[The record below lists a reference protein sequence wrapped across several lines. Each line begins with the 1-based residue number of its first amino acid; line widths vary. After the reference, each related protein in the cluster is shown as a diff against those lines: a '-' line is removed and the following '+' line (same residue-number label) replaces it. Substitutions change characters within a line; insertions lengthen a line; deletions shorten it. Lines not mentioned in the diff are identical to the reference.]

1 MVSVY
6 WTGEMEEE
14 CKSWVRRTNFSNTV
28 FHRLGSSWLPSI
40 PFSSEFDLRLGPTT
54 KKPNSDSSKLSAST
68 SLPVER
74 RVENNHKEH
83 SLRSH
88 SSLPSTSFSF
98 QTDVGSS
105 KTVKRSCVG
114 SSSMVVHPEY
124 FLRSNTM
131 NLGFRMA
138 FGPSVGVQLDRNY
151 NGSGSLVDGS
161 DVGSKSKQRSVSPL
175 PSTALSDSF
184 REARAEKK
192 RFSTPPPSRKG
203 SDKGAF
209 GRVFSRGA
217 HENDMF
223 SPLSPSQVS
232 PVQHFFGMR
241 NSDKIKGRKDTNWT
255 KYFDHG
261 TGKVV
266 AVDTVEEWAVDLS
279 QLYLGFR
286 FACGAHSRL
295 YHGIYKDEPVAVK
308 IIRLPSDDEDGTMAS
323 RLEKQFSREV
333 DFLAHLYHRNVIK
346 VFNYPFSFLIQD
358 RYESRTILGTPYPY
372 WLAAVGRNP
381 PIFCIITEYLSGG
394 SLRAFLHKLEHES
407 LPLQKLISIAL
418 DIAHG
423 MEYIHSQGVI
433 HRDLK
438 PENILFDQDFCV
450 KIADFGI
457 ACEEAYCDPL
467 AEDPGTYRWMAPEM
481 IKHKHYGRKVD
492 VYSFGLVLWEMVTGR
507 IPYEDMTPVQAAFA
521 VVDKNLR
528 PTFPAECPAALRA
541 MIEQC
546 WASVPEKRPEFWQI
560 VKILE
565 QFESTLSQGGTL
577 NMVQNFTTHDHK
589 KWMLHWIQKLKP
601 HPHAHGSGLFAPKLL

>member
-1 MVSVY
+1 MWLWPEFNCFFLMVSVFSA
-6 WTGEMEEE
+6 GEMEEE
-14 CKSWVRRTNFSNTV
+14 CKSWVRRTNFSHTV
-28 FHRLGSSWLPSI
+28 FHRSGSSWLPSI
-40 PFSSEFDLRLGPTT
+40 PFSSEFDLRLGSTT
-54 KKPNSDSSKLSAST
+54 KKPKSDSSKLLVST

-74 RVENNHKEH
+74 KVEKKHKDL
-83 SLRSH
+83 SLRSQT
-88 SSLPSTSFSF
+88 SLPSSFSF
-98 QTDVGSS
+98 QSDAGSSQTIKSPGVGSS
-105 KTVKRSCVG
+105 T
-114 SSSMVVHPEY
+114 MLVHPEY
-124 FLRSNTM
+124 FLRSNTI

-138 FGPSVGVQLDRNY
+138 FGPSIGVQLDHNY
-151 NGSGSLVDGS
+151 KKSGSLADGS
-161 DVGSKSKQRSVSPL
+161 DHGSKSKLRSVSPL
-175 PSTALSDSF
+175 PTTALSDSF

-192 RFSTPPPSRKG
+192 RFSTPPPCRKG
-203 SDKGAF
+203 ADKGVL
-209 GRVFSRGA
+209 GRALPRGV

-223 SPLSPSQVS
+223 TTLCPSQTS

-241 NSDKIKGRKDTNWT
+241 NDDNKIRGKKDTTWT

-261 TGKVV
+261 MGKV
-266 AVDTVEEWAVDLS
+266 AAEDAAEEWTVDLS

-295 YHGIYKDEPVAVK
+295 YHGIYKDKPVAVK
-308 IIRLPSDDEDGTMAS
+308 IIRLPNDDQDGTMAS

-333 DFLAHLYHRNVIK
+333 DFLSHLYHRNVIK
-346 VFNYPFSFLIQD
+346 
-358 RYESRTILGTPYPY
+358 
-372 WLAAVGRNP
+372 LAAAGRNP
-381 PIFCIITEYLSGG
+381 PVFCIITEYLSGG
-394 SLRAFLHKLEHES
+394 SLRAFLHRLGHES

-418 DIAHG
+418 EIAQG

-457 ACEEAYCDPL
+457 ACEEAYSDSL
-467 AEDPGTYRWMAPEM
+467 GEDPGTYRWMAPEM

-507 IPYEDMTPVQAAFA
+507 IPYEEMTPVQAAFA

-528 PTFPAECPAALRA
+528 PAFPTECPAALRA
-541 MIEQC
+541 LIEQC
-546 WASVPEKRPEFWQI
+546 WASLPEKRPEFWQI
-560 VKILE
+560 VNIFE

-577 NMVQNFTTHDHK
+577 NAVRNFTSHDHK

-601 HPHAHGSGLFAPKLL
+601 HPHSHGSGLFAPKLL

>member
-1 MVSVY
+1 
-6 WTGEMEEE
+6 MEEE

-28 FHRLGSSWLPSI
+28 FHRLGSSWLPYI
-40 PFSSEFDLRLGPTT
+40 PFSSEFDLRLGSTT
-54 KKPNSDSSKLSAST
+54 MKPNSDSSKLLAST

-74 RVENNHKEH
+74 KVENKNKDF

-88 SSLPSTSFSF
+88 SSLPYESFSF
-98 QTDVGSS
+98 QSNVGSS
-105 KTVKRSCVG
+105 QPVKRSSLA
-114 SSSMVVHPEY
+114 SSTMLVHPEY
-124 FLRSNTM
+124 YLRSNTM
-131 NLGFRMA
+131 NLGFGMA
-138 FGPSVGVQLDRNY
+138 LGLSVGVQLDENY
-151 NGSGSLVDGS
+151 KISGSLNDGC
-161 DVGSKSKQRSVSPL
+161 DCVPKSKQRSISPL
-175 PSTALSDSF
+175 PTTALSDSF

-203 SDKGAF
+203 SDKGVF
-209 GRVFSRGA
+209 GRVFARGLR
-217 HENDMF
+217 ENDMF
-223 SPLSPSQVS
+223 TTLSSSHSS

-241 NSDKIKGRKDTNWT
+241 NSDKIKGRKDTTWT

-261 TGKVV
+261 AGKVA
-266 AVDTVEEWAVDLS
+266 AVDTAEEWTVDLS

-295 YHGIYKDEPVAVK
+295 YHGIYKDNPVAVK
-308 IIRLPSDDEDGTMAS
+308 IIRLPDDDEDRIMAS

-333 DFLAHLYHRNVIK
+333 NFLSHLHHRNVIK
-346 VFNYPFSFLIQD
+346 
-358 RYESRTILGTPYPY
+358 
-372 WLAAVGRNP
+372 LAAAGRNP
-381 PIFCIITEYLSGG
+381 PVFCIITDYLSGG
-394 SLRAFLHKLEHES
+394 SLRAFLHKLGHES

-418 DIAHG
+418 NIAQG

-457 ACEEAYCDPL
+457 ACEEAYSDPL
-467 AEDPGTYRWMAPEM
+467 SEDPGTYRWMAPEM

-528 PTFPAECPAALRA
+528 PAFPTDCPAALRA
-541 MIEQC
+541 LIEQC
-546 WASVPEKRPEFWQI
+546 WASHPEKRPEFWQI

-577 NMVQNFTTHDHK
+577 NVAQNLTSHDHK
-589 KWMLHWIQKLKP
+589 KWMLHWIQKLKQHP
-601 HPHAHGSGLFAPKLL
+601 HPHSSGLFAPKLL

>member
-6 WTGEMEEE
+6 STGGMEEE

-28 FHRLGSSWLPSI
+28 FHRSGSSWLPSI
-40 PFSSEFDLRLGPTT
+40 PFSSEFVLRQGITRT
-54 KKPNSDSSKLSAST
+54 KQSSDSSKLSASI

-74 RVENNHKEH
+74 MVEKKTKDPI
-83 SLRSH
+83 LRSQ
-88 SSLPSTSFSF
+88 SSLPCESFSF
-98 QTDVGSS
+98 QPDVGSNQTF
-105 KTVKRSCVG
+105 KG
-114 SSSMVVHPEY
+114 STMNSPTMLFHPEY

-131 NLGFRMA
+131 NLGFRVA

-151 NGSGSLVDGS
+151 KNSIGSADGRDRS
-161 DVGSKSKQRSVSPL
+161 SKSKQRSVSPL
-175 PSTALSDSF
+175 PTTALSDSF

-192 RFSTPPPSRKG
+192 RFSTPPPTRKG
-203 SDKGAF
+203 SEKGVL
-209 GRVFSRGA
+209 GRMFSRGV

-223 SPLSPSQVS
+223 NTLSPSQTS

-241 NSDKIKGRKDTNWT
+241 NSDKIKGGKDTTWM

-261 TGKVV
+261 TGKVD
-266 AVDTVEEWAVDLS
+266 AVDTMDQWTFDLS

-308 IIRLPSDDEDGTMAS
+308 IIRPPDDDEDGTMAS

-333 DFLAHLYHRNVIK
+333 NFLSHLYHRNVIK
-346 VFNYPFSFLIQD
+346 
-358 RYESRTILGTPYPY
+358 
-372 WLAAVGRNP
+372 LAAAGRNP
-381 PIFCIITEYLSGG
+381 PVFCIITEYLSGG
-394 SLRAFLHKLEHES
+394 SLRAFLHRLGHES

-418 DIAHG
+418 DIAQG

-457 ACEEAYCDPL
+457 ACEEACSDPL

-492 VYSFGLVLWEMVTGR
+492 VYSFGLVLWEMVSRR

-528 PTFPAECPAALRA
+528 PGFPTECPIALRA
-541 MIEQC
+541 LIEQC
-546 WASVPEKRPEFWQI
+546 WASLPEKRPEFWQI
-560 VKILE
+560 VKVLE

-577 NMVQNFTTHDHK
+577 NMVQNLSSHEHK
-589 KWMLHWIQKLKP
+589 KRTLHWIQKLKP
-601 HPHAHGSGLFAPKLL
+601 HPHVHGTNLFAPKLL